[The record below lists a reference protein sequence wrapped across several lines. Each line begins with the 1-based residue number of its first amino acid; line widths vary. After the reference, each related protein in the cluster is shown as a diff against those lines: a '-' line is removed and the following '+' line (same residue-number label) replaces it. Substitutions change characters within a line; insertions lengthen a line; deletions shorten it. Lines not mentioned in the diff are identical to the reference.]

1 MKRHSGAARSWCH
14 CSFSKC
20 GGRKKIKGWVMG
32 QACCC
37 FQVDQSTVGIEE
49 RCGKFVQVLGPG
61 CHFVPCCIGLKV
73 SGVLT
78 LRVQELDIR
87 CEAKTK
93 VTIIFFFLSITWGVV
108 VFSLIDVLGVRS
120 KTRRLQS

>member
-1 MKRHSGAARSWCH
+1 
-14 CSFSKC
+14 
-20 GGRKKIKGWVMG
+20 MG

-93 VTIIFFFLSITWGVV
+93 VTIIFFFLSITRGVV